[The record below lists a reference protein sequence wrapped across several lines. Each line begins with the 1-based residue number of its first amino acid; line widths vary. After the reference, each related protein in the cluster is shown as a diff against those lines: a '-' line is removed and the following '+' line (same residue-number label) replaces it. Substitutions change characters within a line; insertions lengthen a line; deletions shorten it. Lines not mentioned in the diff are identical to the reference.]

1 MYYVRAE
8 QRMQLASVAM
18 CNNTYDEFMIT
29 LRIKRRLI
37 GQYKRYIEEKGV
49 TNEEEILAEI
59 EEFQEDKMEKH
70 I

>member
-1 MYYVRAE
+1 M
-8 QRMQLASVAM
+8 
-18 CNNTYDEFMIT
+18 
-29 LRIKRRLI
+29 LI